1 MESLG
6 QNLSAFPA
14 GKIPG
19 MDVIMGE
26 KRKQKTEIILKKD
39 INLDNVDFS

>member
-26 KRKQKTEIILKKD
+26 KRKQKTESILKKNK
-39 INLDNVDFS
+39 NLDNVDFS

>member
-26 KRKQKTEIILKKD
+26 KRNKKTESILKKEK
-39 INLDNVDFS
+39 NLSDVNFS

>member
-26 KRKQKTEIILKKD
+26 KRKQKTESI
-39 INLDNVDFS
+39 